1 MAGEALRHADP
12 LPGRDSDPDADP
24 RGSGGAGHPAGGSP
38 GRGDPGDPDAGR
50 PAGGGVGEPV
60 AGGPGTAADRDL
72 ADLYPERCGTE
83 SADPDELAREA
94 GWHYGDASMGEVPDE
109 RHHGAGTWPPIYP
122 GPGEGCER

>member
-24 RGSGGAGHPAGGSP
+24 RGSGSAGHPAGGSP

-50 PAGGGVGEPV
+50 LAGGGVGEPV

-72 ADLYPERCGTE
+72 AT
-83 SADPDELAREA
+83 
-94 GWHYGDASMGEVPDE
+94 WHYGDASMGEVPDE